1 MKVEVLY
8 DGPAAPEYKTLGAAG
23 CDLYADEHQIV
34 LAGKTTI
41 ISTGLRLAIPEGY
54 EGQVRSRS
62 GLATKGVFVLNSPGC
77 IDCFSGDSKIS
88 TLNGKMSIHDLRI
101 NDHIHSF
108 NESTHEIES
117 DIVTAIVDVGVRD
130 VIIFR
135 LDDNTTMSLTPGT
148 LVYTSAGLKRADQL
162 TSSDEILVDHD
173 S

>member
-1 MKVEVLY
+1 
-8 DGPAAPEYKTLGAAG
+8 
-23 CDLYADEHQIV
+23 
-34 LAGKTTI
+34 
-41 ISTGLRLAIPEGY
+41 
-54 EGQVRSRS
+54 
-62 GLATKGVFVLNSPGC
+62 
-77 IDCFSGDSKIS
+77 
-88 TLNGKMSIHDLRI
+88 MSIHDLRI